1 MRHRDPHELC
11 AAALGGDRAALGR
24 LLTLVDE
31 QGDDAEVIDRIVTE
45 RAATRSDRAAIIGV
59 TGPPGAG
66 KSTLVDRLVNASRA
80 VGRTVGVLAVDPTS
94 PFSGGAMLGDR
105 VRMGSHLGDDGVLIR
120 SLATRGALGGLTGS
134 VSSMLRVL
142 SATGFDELVVET
154 VGVGQVELDV
164 ATLTDTVVVVVNPG
178 WGDEVQAA
186 KAGLM
191 EIADVFVVNKSD
203 RGDAAR
209 TAHDLRAMSD
219 LSARPV
225 GAWAPAVVT
234 TSALHGDG
242 IDDLVAALV
251 AHKTYLGEST
261 VGRQRER
268 KRAEHEVHARVASA
282 LAQRAASICG
292 GPNWDALVSGV
303 VNGSSTAA
311 DAARALL
318 PELTERLSNPD
329 FPMKAADQPVE

>member
-1 MRHRDPHELC
+1 MRRHDPLELC

-24 LLTLVDE
+24 VLTLVDE
-31 QGDDAEVIDRIVTE
+31 QGDDAEIVDAAMSQPSAE
-45 RAATRSDRAAIIGV
+45 RRTRASIVGV

-66 KSTLVDRLVNASRA
+66 KSTLVDRLVMASRSA
-80 VGRTVGVLAVDPTS
+80 DRTVGVLAVDPTS

-120 SLATRGALGGLTGS
+120 SLATRGALGGLTAS

-142 SATGFDELVVET
+142 RAVGFDELIVET

-164 ATLTDTVVVVVNPG
+164 ATLADTVIVVVNPG

-209 TAHDLRAMSD
+209 TVHDLGAMTA
-219 LSARPV
+219 LSNRTV
-225 GAWAPAVVT
+225 GAWLPRVVT
-234 TSALHGDG
+234 TSALNGDG
-242 IDDLVAALV
+242 IDDLVRAVEAHSAHLIESSDGV
-251 AHKTYLGEST
+251 A
-261 VGRQRER
+261 RER
-268 KRAEHEVHARVASA
+268 TRAEHEVRARVVSA
-282 LAQRAASICG
+282 LAQRAESLCA
-292 GPNWDALVSGV
+292 GPKWEALVGGV
-303 VNGSSTAA
+303 LAGRSTAS
-311 DAARALL
+311 DAARVLL
-318 PELTERLSNPD
+318 PPLG
-329 FPMKAADQPVE
+329 